1 LIIEY
6 PLTTANKSFY
16 LIAGMI
22 IIESTAEGCLGS
34 YFTLR
39 HDFIFNIVM

>member
-1 LIIEY
+1 MIEY

-16 LIAGMI
+16 LIAGI
-22 IIESTAEGCLGS
+22 TIIESTAEDCRGS

-39 HDFIFNIVM
+39 QDFIFNIVM